1 LSVKKL
7 ATTYKINHISEPLFI
22 RAKLNNIDV
31 PITIDTGANICC
43 IRHTL
48 VPPENKIIKENI
60 ILSGPNNNHL
70 TVYGSTVIK
79 LKIDSQD
86 FETSVFIV
94 KNLTCHIIIGNNFLH
109 KNKAI
114 INFHNNTLLLND
126 SITIQTY
133 TNLSNTN
140 INNIKEEIADIFLVD
155 SDYSIAHCISADL
168 KMSKG
173 IASRIKTKFG
183 NTTPQLEKLN
193 PQIGDAIPIKIG
205 NKIIYHLV
213 TKQKYFHKPKYN
225 NIKLTIQNLKKS
237 MQKLHDFKIAI
248 PTIASGIDKCNWTI
262 IKQTIFT
269 EFLNTNINL
278 LICHKDKTHITNNW
292 KTQEHQ
298 NVINLIHKNYYFY
311 KTLKQLNNINDNSNN
326 KIKSPIN
333 NLKNTKSNDKNM
345 SNISELKKIDY
356 DYNIDIN
363 NTKDNNKI
371 KSVFVNYKPGENVAG
386 DGNCG
391 IYAVCNALNDNKLNK
406 ITSIA
411 DILQLLNVT
420 QLPNY
425 WMSDDELAAI
435 SDYYNHDTY
444 IYNDTN
450 KTAIIYQNKNYNNR
464 SIIVLYSVDKNTHW
478 IPGTRADKMSN
489 KIPSNYIIINDIPP
503 LEHLINSIKK
513 KHIDNTIPNESIDI
527 KKPLNNNDN
536 IEPVIT
542 NTKISNTIS
551 NNSDDKEILMDSEG
565 TIINISQHLDKYQH
579 KKVVELLK
587 KFIHLFTTDTSHI
600 KCANVDPCEIKL
612 KPNYTDPK
620 FNAPH
625 RVSPQQREELKIQL
639 DKLLDANIIRPII
652 SKFAA
657 PAFLVKKKEKGSYR
671 LVVSYK
677 ELNDRIET
685 DQYPLPRTTDLLRS
699 LEGSKYFS
707 SLDLNSG
714 FFQLPV
720 KEEDQYKLAFTSCH
734 GLFTFTRIPQGLKI
748 SSSIFQRKLNEA
760 FSELLYKSLI
770 IYIDDLA
777 SYGKDFEQALNNLN
791 NALLIMDKL
800 NFSLKTS
807 KCFFF
812 NNKIELLGHI
822 ITREGIKPMDKNTKA
837 ITEFKQPTTQKE
849 VRSFIG
855 MCSYYRKHVKDFAKI
870 AHPLTE
876 LIKGDNKKID
886 WKVEHEE
893 SFKKL
898 KNYLISEPLL
908 KHFDDDKHVFL
919 TTDASITGLGAYI
932 EQPDDNNILHPIG
945 YASRKLLANEK
956 TYSSTTLELLGLC
969 FGIIYFREYLWGRH
983 FTVFCDN
990 ISLQYYR
997 NLKIPS
1003 ARIARLTLKLLDFD
1017 FDIVYKKGKENV
1029 IADALSRNA
1038 INKIDIVQDE
1048 HTEINLDSD
1057 NIKNE
1062 QAKDKFCS
1070 DIIKAIIEPNNK
1082 NIPKN
1087 IKRKTR
1093 RFTLLN
1099 AILYYKQFTPP
1110 KNFVPILVI
1119 PKSLINNILK
1129 SYHESP
1135 TGGHTGIT
1143 RTIHKIQNKYYWE
1156 NLVKDTTNFIKTC
1169 HKCQINKKSEGKPIG
1184 QLQPIQLS
1192 NRPLDRVT
1200 FDYLGPLTT
1209 SNKKKYILVA
1219 ACNNTKF
1226 IFTKA
1231 VASASAESTVK
1242 FMIQIISHWGC
1253 FKIFSSDRGT
1263 HFKNKLVEDICN
1275 NLGIKQVL
1283 STSYS
1288 PQSQGLVEKI
1298 NGVLST
1304 SLKNYIENN
1313 NQSRW
1318 SYYLPYVTLS
1328 YNATPQT
1335 STKYSPFYLMH
1346 GFEPYFPI
1354 DNKLIPDNLPYDI
1367 KKSLIE
1373 LNEIRNKIPSIVSI
1387 AQQNQKKYHDKS
1399 HQIISFNPGNLV
1411 LIKFPFS
1418 EVGKSPKLGPKYR
1431 GPFKILEKINDLNYK
1446 VELILDNKVTEDI
1459 IHVRRLK
1466 PYHSRENINN

>member
-1 LSVKKL
+1 
-7 ATTYKINHISEPLFI
+7 
-22 RAKLNNIDV
+22 
-31 PITIDTGANICC
+31 
-43 IRHTL
+43 
-48 VPPENKIIKENI
+48 
-60 ILSGPNNNHL
+60 
-70 TVYGSTVIK
+70 
-79 LKIDSQD
+79 
-86 FETSVFIV
+86 
-94 KNLTCHIIIGNNFLH
+94 
-109 KNKAI
+109 
-114 INFHNNTLLLND
+114 
-126 SITIQTY
+126 
-133 TNLSNTN
+133 
-140 INNIKEEIADIFLVD
+140 
-155 SDYSIAHCISADL
+155 
-168 KMSKG
+168 MSKG
-173 IASRIKTKFG
+173 IAFRIKTTFG

-213 TKQKYFHKPKYN
+213 TKQKYFHKPKYDD
-225 NIKLTIQNLKKS
+225 IKLTIQNLKKS

-248 PTIASGIDKCNWTI
+248 PTIASGVDKCNWAI
-262 IKQTIFT
+262 IKQSIFK
-269 EFLNTNINL
+269 EFSNTNIDL

-292 KTQEHQ
+292 KTHEHQ
-298 NVINLIHKNYYFY
+298 KVINLIRDHYHSHKII
-311 KTLKQLNNINDNSNN
+311 KKSNNINDSFNDKIRTPNNNLNNNMSKIIKINDDHNIKIDTKDSNT
-326 KIKSPIN
+326 IKSIFE
-333 NLKNTKSNDKNM
+333 S
-345 SNISELKKIDY
+345 
-356 DYNIDIN
+356 
-363 NTKDNNKI
+363 
-371 KSVFVNYKPGENVAG
+371 YKPGENVAG

-411 DILQLLNVT
+411 DILQLFNIT

-435 SDYYNHDTY
+435 ADYYNHDTY

-450 KTAIIYQNKNYNNR
+450 KTAIIYQKKNYNNR
-464 SIIVLYSVDKNTHW
+464 PAIVLYNVNNNTHW
-478 IPGTRADKMSN
+478 IPGTRTDKPSN
-489 KIPSNYIIINDIPP
+489 KIPHKHIIINDVPP
-503 LEHLINSIKK
+503 LQTLINNIKK
-513 KHIDNTIPNESIDI
+513 NNSISNDTLPNDFINI
-527 KKPLNNNDN
+527 KKPLNNNNN
-536 IEPVIT
+536 IKSVNNYTKIPNTIT
-542 NTKISNTIS
+542 NNY
-551 NNSDDKEILMDSEG
+551 DDKETLMDNEG

-587 KFIHLFTTDTSHI
+587 KFIHLFTTDTSYI
-600 KCANVDPCEIKL
+600 KCANIDPCEIKL
-612 KPNYTDPK
+612 KQNYTDPK

-639 DKLLDANIIRPII
+639 DKLLNANIIRPIT

-677 ELNDRIET
+677 ELNDRVET
-685 DQYPLPRTTDLLRS
+685 DQYPLPRTTDLLRA

-734 GLFTFTRIPQGLKI
+734 GLFTFTRIPQGLKV

-760 FSELLYKSLI
+760 FSELLYKSLV

-886 WKVEHEE
+886 WQIEHEE

-898 KNYLISEPLL
+898 KQYLISEPLL

-932 EQPDDNNILHPIG
+932 EQADNNNILHPVG

-969 FGIIYFREYLWGRH
+969 FGITYFREYLWGRH

-990 ISLQYYR
+990 ISLQYYK

-1017 FDIVYKKGKENV
+1017 FDIIYKKGKENL

-1038 INKIDIVQDE
+1038 VNKIDVIVENE
-1048 HTEINLDSD
+1048 HTEINLDLD

-1062 QAKDKFCS
+1062 QTKDKFCS
-1070 DIIKAIIEPNNK
+1070 DIIKTIIEPNNK
-1082 NIPKN
+1082 NISKN

-1099 AILYYKQFTPP
+1099 AILYYKKFTPP
-1110 KNFVPILVI
+1110 KNFVPILVV
-1119 PKSLINNILK
+1119 PKTLINNILK

-1156 NLVKDTTNFIKTC
+1156 NLVKDTTEFIKTC

-1192 NRPLDRVT
+1192 NRPLDRLT

-1209 SNKKKYILVA
+1209 SNKKKYVLVA

-1242 FMIQIISHWGC
+1242 FIIQIVSHWGC
-1253 FKIFSSDRGT
+1253 FQIFSSDRGT
-1263 HFKNKLVEDICN
+1263 HFKNKLVNDICN

-1298 NGVLST
+1298 NGVLTT
-1304 SLKNYIENN
+1304 SLKNYIEDN

-1354 DNKLIPDNLPYDI
+1354 DNKLIPNNLPYDI

-1373 LNEIRNKIPSIVSI
+1373 LNEIRNKIPSIVSV

-1399 HQIISFNPGNLV
+1399 HKIISFNPGNLV

-1418 EVGKSPKLGPKYR
+1418 EIGKSPKLGPKYR

-1466 PYHSRENINN
+1466 PYHSREDTDN